1 VCKKSGIKYFRD
13 FLKKEFKELKIG
25 RGEIIKKTTKIHY
38 RKAQQTKCSCALT
51 TNVVL

>member
-13 FLKKEFKELKIG
+13 FKKKRVEGIEDREG
-25 RGEIIKKTTKIHY
+25 RNNKKTTKIHY